1 MKTRIDRWLIQS
13 VAILAFTAATLHV
26 LALTNT
32 WARAETPLPEGKTV
46 RILVGFPPGG
56 SHDLEARV
64 LARHVGK
71 YLPGNP
77 SIIVQNMPGA
87 GADIMIS
94 HLARRVKPDGTTVG
108 IAASTQKLAPPA
120 GREVAYDLSK
130 MPVFWATRSASVH
143 VVSKTLAKTARDL
156 IRADAAKIIVA
167 GRTALDQA
175 CTNGRLALDLLGIK
189 GYTPVC
195 RYPGI
200 APVAAAIER
209 DEVSYFVAVDSHLM
223 AGGAFA
229 DLAARGVV
237 VPIWQAGIIAP
248 DGKITRS
255 PTLPEHVPTLYEVYR
270 DVHGKPPSGAMWD
283 AALAIGPNLDSVI
296 RSYHLPP
303 GTETRHVRLWREA
316 IERVV
321 KDPAFVA
328 LWERTFGQEL
338 APALVRAE
346 QADQIIT
353 GYFEPAP
360 WHEFFKKFIA
370 ELDR

>member
-1 MKTRIDRWLIQS
+1 MNQRICRWLIHS
-13 VAILAFTAATLHV
+13 VATVAFSAIALH
-26 LALTNT
+26 LLTHLHPVAYAQT
-32 WARAETPLPEGKTV
+32 SPGEAKTV

-71 YLPGNP
+71 YLAGSP

-87 GADIMIS
+87 GADIMVS
-94 HLARRVKPDGTTVG
+94 HLARRVKPDGLTVG
-108 IAASTQKLAPPA
+108 IAASTQKLAPAA
-120 GREVAYDLSK
+120 GREVPYDLSK

-143 VVSKTLAKTARDL
+143 VVSRTLAQTARDL
-156 IRADAAKIIVA
+156 LKADPAKIVVA
-167 GRTALDQA
+167 GRTALDQS

-200 APVAAAIER
+200 APVGAAMER

-237 VPIWQAGIIAP
+237 VPVWQGGIVAP

-270 DVHGKPPSGAMWD
+270 EAHGKPPSGVMWD
-283 AALAIGPNLDSVI
+283 AAVAIGPNLDSVI

-303 GTETRHVRLWREA
+303 GTEEPQVRLWRQA
-316 IERVV
+316 IGRVT

-338 APALVRAE
+338 APALVPPE
-346 QADQIIT
+346 QAERIIA
-353 GYFEPAP
+353 GYFSPAP

>member
-1 MKTRIDRWLIQS
+1 MNKRTGRWGIQTIVIGVFS
-13 VAILAFTAATLHV
+13 AIALHLFTHLYPAAQAQTSPGE
-26 LALTNT
+26 A
-32 WARAETPLPEGKTV
+32 KTV

-87 GADIMIS
+87 GGDIMVS
-94 HLARRVKPDGTTVG
+94 HLARRVKPDGLTVG
-108 IAASTQKLAPPA
+108 IAASTQKLAPAA
-120 GREVAYDLSK
+120 GREVPYDLAK
-130 MPVFWATRSASVH
+130 MPVFWATRSVSVH
-143 VVSKTLAKTARDL
+143 VVTRTLAQTARDL
-156 IRADAAKIIVA
+156 MKVDPAKIVVA

-200 APVAAAIER
+200 APVGAAMER

-248 DGKITRS
+248 DGRVTRS

-270 DVHGKPPSGAMWD
+270 EVHGKPPSGVMWD
-283 AALAIGPNLDSVI
+283 AAIAIGPNLDSVI

-303 GTETRHVRLWREA
+303 GTEARHVRLWRDVIGRA
-316 IERVV
+316 V

-338 APALVRAE
+338 APALVPAQQAE
-346 QADQIIT
+346 RIIA
-353 GYFEPAP
+353 GYFSPAP